1 MAKIQTY
8 KFVNPGGAKT
18 ASSAVTAARTQTL
31 AFNRLGST
39 VSSIGVVVSDLEKI
53 ALLRIK
59 DDKKRAILERRR
71 KQREADAA
79 AEEAQELNK
88 VKKGKVTSEGKTKT
102 KRLIRKKNS
111 PFGWVSSFLQP
122 IGNILMNIGM
132 FAITKETLEW
142 FSDEEN
148 ITKLVTFLEKAQFV
162 FGKLFG
168 WASGFTQN
176 ILDGFSALVDPEG
189 DFITRLGGLGTLMT
203 GIIGLKYLMNPFSL
217 ITDILG
223 LVDLLGGAGDKPRRT
238 KPKGDGDSPRTKPTT
253 QNPSGAD
260 PDLDGPRG
268 RVKASTVADQFGEAA
283 AKQYKKILAE
293 YGDDAARAYANAL
306 SNSGGDAAK
315 ALKAWKRLNLK
326 PIKPPKPG
334 VFQRAGNFFG
344 GVFDAGVDLTKKG
357 LGQLH
362 RGLKGLPAWAGEQYN
377 SLSKAAKAGWE
388 NTVKAG
394 EAIASKGK
402 SWASAAGDKFNS
414 AKNWVTDGGKAF
426 LNKMATGTKNFVL
439 QKVIDPLRPI
449 IDPIGKKA
457 AQIGQALMDLL
468 MKIPGIDKGLEILKK
483 KGIGSFGDIAQ
494 AGSKLGK
501 RAAAILPVVGG
512 LVNLAFAYE
521 RAASGDS
528 IGALIEGT
536 SGILDV
542 FGLATGGA
550 TSVLSM
556 LMDGYMFVRDF
567 VPQLQEGEEAVV
579 DKVGARGLKDGIDN
593 VLSKLPNIGEIIN
606 FIMGNKNEEDQRS
619 DGESKTDPNAEQP
632 MFLGGLV
639 KGAKKA
645 FSGVKNVVGKIASNP
660 LVQTAA
666 SFIPGAAPIMA
677 GINMFAGGN
686 PMSAL
691 GMIPGMGSITGAF
704 SNFMQGPLGQIG
716 SSLLGGNFGSALST
730 GLGMI
735 NPGLGQ
741 MAGGFLS
748 GGFNPMDMVNNLA
761 DQFGMSGIF
770 KSMVGGATN
779 EIASTLGVQPEMIS
793 GAVDSGK
800 QMLSGEKS
808 FSAQYAMQQ
817 VLEFVPVPMIID
829 KLVPIPT
836 AVPINNSQP
845 IVTGVT
851 TALTQ
856 RQQ

>member
-1 MAKIQTY
+1 MT
-8 KFVNPGGAKT
+8 
-18 ASSAVTAARTQTL
+18 
-31 AFNRLGST
+31 
-39 VSSIGVVVSDLEKI
+39 
-53 ALLRIK
+53 
-59 DDKKRAILERRR
+59 R
-71 KQREADAA
+71 K
-79 AEEAQELNK
+79 
-88 VKKGKVTSEGKTKT
+88 
-102 KRLIRKKNS
+102 
-111 PFGWVSSFLQP
+111 
-122 IGNILMNIGM
+122 
-132 FAITKETLEW
+132 
-142 FSDEEN
+142 N

-326 PIKPPKPG
+326 PIKPPKP

-362 RGLKGLPAWAGEQYN
+362 RGLKGYLHGQVNNTIVYQ
-377 SLSKAAKAGWE
+377 KQAKAGWE

-468 MKIPGIDKGLEILKK
+468 MKI
-483 KGIGSFGDIAQ
+483 
-494 AGSKLGK
+494 
-501 RAAAILPVVGG
+501 
-512 LVNLAFAYE
+512 LA
-521 RAASGDS
+521 
-528 IGALIEGT
+528 
-536 SGILDV
+536 
-542 FGLATGGA
+542 
-550 TSVLSM
+550 
-556 LMDGYMFVRDF
+556 
-567 VPQLQEGEEAVV
+567 
-579 DKVGARGLKDGIDN
+579 
-593 VLSKLPNIGEIIN
+593 
-606 FIMGNKNEEDQRS
+606 
-619 DGESKTDPNAEQP
+619 
-632 MFLGGLV
+632 
-639 KGAKKA
+639 
-645 FSGVKNVVGKIASNP
+645 
-660 LVQTAA
+660 
-666 SFIPGAAPIMA
+666 
-677 GINMFAGGN
+677 
-686 PMSAL
+686 
-691 GMIPGMGSITGAF
+691 
-704 SNFMQGPLGQIG
+704 
-716 SSLLGGNFGSALST
+716 
-730 GLGMI
+730 
-735 NPGLGQ
+735 
-741 MAGGFLS
+741 
-748 GGFNPMDMVNNLA
+748 
-761 DQFGMSGIF
+761 
-770 KSMVGGATN
+770 
-779 EIASTLGVQPEMIS
+779 
-793 GAVDSGK
+793 
-800 QMLSGEKS
+800 
-808 FSAQYAMQQ
+808 
-817 VLEFVPVPMIID
+817 
-829 KLVPIPT
+829 
-836 AVPINNSQP
+836 
-845 IVTGVT
+845 
-851 TALTQ
+851 
-856 RQQ
+856 